1 MGDPE
6 CTMKAMT
13 VEEEMFRQHIE
24 DPLLVYDASSGVIIY
39 VYMHICICIYICMH
53 ICVCI
58 YVCVHVCVHVYFIC
72 VRM

>member
-39 VYMHICICIYICMH
+39 VHMHICIYIYIYVCIY
-53 ICVCI
+53 V
-58 YVCVHVCVHVYFIC
+58 YVCVHVYYIGIHFIY
-72 VRM
+72 M